1 MQDVRNVDND
11 PSKPLTS
18 PPTPERL
25 AWNRFIIKFALSLCL
40 KHQSVFALVKQDSY
54 GKDVVVGASCMVP
67 PNDKGRLL
75 DLLSAANASL
85 EEDVLSL
92 ADRLERLSAL
102 HEEERGAQERRRRK
116 WRAAHDGLRRTVES
130 MGRAYA
136 DAKRKLVRIA
146 ARAIVRE
153 REGRLLEERG
163 VWAGGR
169 WRGRDVA
176 SSYS

>member
-1 MQDVRNVDND
+1 MRSQ
-11 PSKPLTS
+11 
-18 PPTPERL
+18 
-25 AWNRFIIKFALSLCL
+25 
-40 KHQSVFALVKQDSY
+40 
-54 GKDVVVGASCMVP
+54 
-67 PNDKGRLL
+67 GRLL
-75 DLLSAANASL
+75 DLLSSANASL

-130 MGRAYA
+130 MGRACVGAGGTPERTQLLTPSASRRYA